1 MHAFNFKREKG
12 DANEIWWGGGGW
24 DPNVYLELTERI
36 LPL

>member
-12 DANEIWWGGGGW
+12 DANEIWGGG